1 MSKLRGGQPQ
11 AWAQSP
17 PSQQLSSACTHCPS
31 AEILPGHGGSFS
43 SAHRRQREVDSDGFS
58 VSDSVSGESEG
69 GDVFDP
75 EVHTLAHA
83 RRGPPTPPGLDRSPC
98 AGARSGPETP
108 VLACRLRV
116 QSGGDESQDAAESL
130 SPPSLGAKISSFLQ
144 GFAEG
149 SLPLPG
155 GSLFGERT
163 YEVVGGT
170 EEQRHRGTVALQ
182 STGSAIPPVC
192 PVLPDGVK
200 QILPYR
206 SEWEVR
212 HLLESPREQEALIR
226 RVLSARAR
234 RFPDV
239 HEEDEDDT
247 RHS

>member
-1 MSKLRGGQPQ
+1 M
-11 AWAQSP
+11 
-17 PSQQLSSACTHCPS
+17 
-31 AEILPGHGGSFS
+31 
-43 SAHRRQREVDSDGFS
+43 
-58 VSDSVSGESEG
+58 SGESEG

-75 EVHTLAHA
+75 EVHTLVHA
-83 RRGPPTPPGLDRSPC
+83 RRGPPTPPGLDRSPS
-98 AGARSGPETP
+98 AGARNGPETP
-108 VLACRLRV
+108 VLACRLHV
-116 QSGGDESQDAAESL
+116 QSGGDESQDAESL
-130 SPPSLGAKISSFLQ
+130 SPPSLSAKISSFLQ

-155 GSLFGERT
+155 ASLFGGGTHELL
-163 YEVVGGT
+163 GGT
-170 EEQRHRGTVALQ
+170 EEQRRRGTVALQ
-182 STGSAIPPVC
+182 STGSAIPPACRVR
-192 PVLPDGVK
+192 PDGVK